1 MRVIHNILER
11 PVRTRR
17 RSETPAKVTRHR
29 RETDAPVKTTRSYRA
44 PQMGELV
51 RVLGDSP
58 GARYIVIGF
67 SEVPGDQPRVEL
79 MGPHGNFWAYFSHVR
94 PSTD

>member
-1 MRVIHNILER
+1 
-11 PVRTRR
+11 
-17 RSETPAKVTRHR
+17 
-29 RETDAPVKTTRSYRA
+29 
-44 PQMGELV
+44 MGELV